1 MKHYYIADNTQP
13 KGFIEV
19 SESEFYDLFGT
30 DEIRPYANQ
39 VYRGIITID
48 EVPEELREEVQTVVN
63 NKIARWGTYES
74 RDIPDSEALNIIT
87 GGNQE

>member
-13 KGFIEV
+13 KGFIELTEAEWNAIV
-19 SESEFYDLFGT
+19 GT
-30 DEIRPYANQ
+30 DETRPYASQ
-39 VYRGIITID
+39 VYRGIIPID

>member
-13 KGFIEV
+13 KGFIELTEAEWNAIV
-19 SESEFYDLFGT
+19 GT
-30 DEIRPYANQ
+30 DEIRPYTNQ

-87 GGNQE
+87 GGN

>member
-13 KGFIEV
+13 KGFIELT
-19 SESEFYDLFGT
+19 ESEFYALLGT
-30 DEIRPYANQ
+30 DELRPYANQ

-74 RDIPDSEALNIIT
+74 RDILDSEALNIIT